1 MPDKF
6 KILNP
11 EVVEEALFRGGKSR
25 NGLIEELG
33 NISYEMVHK
42 AMRGEPV
49 PPEIAYKIILT
60 IEKLNGK
67 TGDQVDFD
75 RYLEELS
82 AE

>member
-6 KILNP
+6 KILKP
-11 EVVEEALFRGGKSR
+11 EVVEEALFKGGKSR

-33 NISYEMVHK
+33 NISHEIVHK

-49 PPEIAYKIILT
+49 PSEIAYKIIIT

-67 TGDQVDFD
+67 TDDDVDFD
-75 RYLEELS
+75 HYIEKLS
-82 AE
+82 AK